1 MSRLVSLHAGGST
14 QPWSSLGIPFDG
26 DTCRLADVSLVI
38 RDQEPGLHGWT
49 IECGRDQVIDLDGI
63 RTTLV
68 SASPD
73 GPVESRIGRH
83 RAVRLDHVVVNTDDI
98 ERTSLAIEREL
109 DLPMRREREVGNG
122 VVQRF
127 HTLDNTIIEVV
138 TGPHVRSVG
147 ASLWGMVI
155 SVDDLFDLADELGED
170 VTSPP
175 KRATQPGRHISTVR
189 GSVGLG
195 VPFAMMT
202 PHVAGQA
209 TR

>member
-1 MSRLVSLHAGGST
+1 M
-14 QPWSSLGIPFDG
+14 IDG
-26 DTCRLADVSLVI
+26 H
-38 RDQEPGLHGWT
+38 EPGLHGWT
-49 IECGRDQVIDLDGI
+49 IECGRDRVIDLDGI

-68 SASPD
+68 SSSPD
-73 GPVESRIGRH
+73 GPPESRIGRH
-83 RAVRLDHVVVNTDDI
+83 RAVRLDHVVVNTDEI
-98 ERTSLAIEREL
+98 ERTSSAIEREL
-109 DLPMRREREVGNG
+109 NLPVRREREVGNG
-122 VVQRF
+122 IVQRF

-138 TGPHVRSVG
+138 TGPHVKSAG

-155 SVDDLFDLADELGED
+155 SVEDLFDLADDLGED

-175 KRATQPGRHISTVR
+175 KRATQPGRYISTVR

-202 PHVAGQA
+202 PHVTGQP